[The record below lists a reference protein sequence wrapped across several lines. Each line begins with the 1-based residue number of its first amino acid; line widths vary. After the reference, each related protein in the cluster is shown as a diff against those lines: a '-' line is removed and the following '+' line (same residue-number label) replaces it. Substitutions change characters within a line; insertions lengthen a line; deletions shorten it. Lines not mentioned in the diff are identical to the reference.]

1 MTSTDTEESALRVI
15 LEQLDE
21 AIAAVKCHQC
31 GCLQQTVKAL
41 STTPAAGQRELADK
55 LVEARAV
62 FKPKRYD
69 CLGCAVCFPAIA
81 ANAFAEAFP
90 DVGTG
95 LNLCPTEEPEAREGW
110 PPLPGDYNV
119 LRARAPVAVC
129 TLNSDDLA
137 ARLKARAP
145 DGLAI
150 VGTLHTENLGIE
162 RIIRNVTSNPDIRF
176 LVLCGEDTQ
185 RSVGH
190 LPGQSLQSLFENGVD
205 EQGQICGARG
215 KRPVLKN
222 VAAEEIEA
230 FRQQVELAPRIGE
243 ENEAAI
249 VDEVEQLRQRDPGP
263 YATPVSVRTVDTVRA
278 TEPER
283 LTLDKAGYMV
293 VYPDAHD
300 RRLVVEHYSNQGVL
314 DCVLEGST
322 PSALYATAIERG
334 LVTRLDHAAYLGRE
348 LSRAEDSLLTGKP
361 YVQDRAPGNIS
372 QQAAE
377 AAGNGCSCGS
387 IEGCS

>member
-31 GCLQQTVKAL
+31 GCLQQTVEAL

-62 FKPKRYD
+62 FRPKRYD

-90 DVGTG
+90 DAGAG
-95 LNLCPTEEPEAREGW
+95 LNLCPTEEPEPREGW

-145 DGLAI
+145 EGSAI

-185 RSVGH
+185 R
-190 LPGQSLQSLFENGVD
+190 
-205 EQGQICGARG
+205 A
-215 KRPVLKN
+215 
-222 VAAEEIEA
+222 
-230 FRQQVELAPRIGE
+230 
-243 ENEAAI
+243 
-249 VDEVEQLRQRDPGP
+249 
-263 YATPVSVRTVDTVRA
+263 
-278 TEPER
+278 
-283 LTLDKAGYMV
+283 
-293 VYPDAHD
+293 
-300 RRLVVEHYSNQGVL
+300 
-314 DCVLEGST
+314 
-322 PSALYATAIERG
+322 
-334 LVTRLDHAAYLGRE
+334 
-348 LSRAEDSLLTGKP
+348 
-361 YVQDRAPGNIS
+361 
-372 QQAAE
+372 
-377 AAGNGCSCGS
+377 
-387 IEGCS
+387 